1 MKVFKIIGGILLVI
15 LLLLILIPFIFQGKI
30 AEEIQKAMDDN
41 LNASVVIGNVDLS
54 LISSFPSFGLEIND
68 IQVAGKGI
76 YEGVELAKIGS
87 IETKLDLMSVI
98 NGDQIKINK
107 LGISDAYFVVHVNSD
122 TIANYDI
129 VKTSEETEIETEVE
143 ETKVETESTF
153 SMAVEEYFLKNIN
166 VEYTDKPGDIY
177 AKIENL
183 THTGSGDMTTDIFN
197 FATQTN
203 IDLLTVKSGG
213 IKYLNQA
220 KLDVKLDIGVDMP
233 NSKYTFNENH
243 FGIND
248 LMLKF
253 DGFVALPDDET
264 TELDLTFSTEKST
277 FKSILSL
284 VPSVYMTDFESVKTS
299 GDFALSGMAKGK
311 LKGDDFPAFNLDL
324 KVNNGRFQYPDLPKA
339 GKNINIDLNVKNP
352 GGSDDNTIVDLKV
365 FHIELAGNPIDLKA
379 KVTTPISDA
388 NIAARLMADIDLSTL
403 SDVMPSESG
412 EKYAG
417 KINADITMKGRIS
430 TLEAEDYENFDAKG
444 SMLMEGI
451 TYRDSSLDY
460 YVVVNKMDFQFTPKS
475 IEMAELNCQL
485 GKTDINGSGVVSNYL
500 PYYFNDSK
508 LSGKLNLNSSLMDL
522 DELAGAEEGSPTE
535 ESDNS
540 TNDASE
546 VTVNDSTTTSAG
558 VEEIPGNIDFEMNT
572 NFKKL
577 LYDGMEITD
586 MIGKIT
592 IRNQKLSMDN
602 LDMKMLDGS
611 MNMSGYYET
620 TNPLSPTVDFKL
632 YINDFDIPKT
642 FSTFNTAEKIAPMGE
657 NAIGKFSTDMN
668 LVCTLDGNMEPIT
681 KTITGGGDFNT
692 NEVRIK
698 DSKTLSQ
705 MADLLKNDNLKDPK
719 IEDVNI
725 SYEFRAGRVYVKPF
739 DIKMAGFKMNIE
751 GSNGFDNTLDY
762 IIKTEIPMSALG
774 DANKLAQGLL
784 GEINK
789 AAGTNVKTNETFDVT
804 LRIVGTSDNP
814 KIKSSLGGIGDG
826 KGNDDKLTKG
836 KAKEELNKMKEE
848 AAKQAREEVDKLK
861 KQAEDSI
868 RIEAAKIQKQAEDSI
883 RNEADRLM
891 KEAEEEAK
899 KEAEKA
905 VKKAAEDLGKEGK
918 KAIEGLFKKK

>member
-1 MKVFKIIGGILLVI
+1 MKVFKILGGILLVI
-15 LLLLILIPFIFQGKI
+15 LLLLILLPFIFQGKI

-41 LNASVVIGNVDLS
+41 LNARVVIGNVDLS

-76 YEGVELAKIGS
+76 YEGVELGKIRS

-129 VKTSEETEIETEVE
+129 IKTSGEIGIETELKETEVE
-143 ETKVETESTF
+143 TESAF

-166 VEYTDKPGDIY
+166 VEYTNKPGDIY

-213 IKYLNQA
+213 VKYLNQA
-220 KLDVKLDIGVDMP
+220 KLDVKLDIGVDIP
-233 NSKYTFNENH
+233 NSKYTFNKNH

-253 DGFVALPDDET
+253 DGFIAIPDDET
-264 TELDLTFSTEKST
+264 PELDLTFSTEKST

-284 VPSVYMTDFESVKTS
+284 LPEVYMTDFESVKTS

-339 GKNINIDLNVKNP
+339 GENINIDLKVKNP
-352 GGSDDNTIVDLKV
+352 GGSDDNTIVNLKV

-379 KVTTPISDA
+379 KVTTPVSDA

-403 SDVMPSESG
+403 NDVIPSESG
-412 EKYAG
+412 EKYTG

-444 SMLMEGI
+444 FMIMEGI

-460 YVVVNKMDFQFTPKS
+460 DVVVNKMDFQFTPKS
-475 IEMAELNCQL
+475 IEMTELNCQL
-485 GKTDINGSGVVSNYL
+485 GKTDINGSGIVSNFL

-522 DELAGAEEGSPTE
+522 DELAGSEE
-535 ESDNS
+535 ESVTAD
-540 TNDASE
+540 SE
-546 VTVNDSTTTSAG
+546 STTTGSEEKTENDTSSAASG
-558 VEEIPGNIDFEMNT
+558 VEEIPSNIDFEMNT

-577 LYDGMEITD
+577 LYDGIEIAD

-602 LDMKMLDGS
+602 LDMKMLEGS

-620 TNPLSPTVDFKL
+620 TNPVNPKVDFNVD
-632 YINDFDIPKT
+632 INDFDIPKT
-642 FSTFNTAEKIAPMGE
+642 FSTFNTAEKMAPIGK
-657 NAIGKFSTDMN
+657 NALGKFSTDMK
-668 LVCTLDGNMEPIT
+668 LVCTLDGNMELISES
-681 KTITGGGDFNT
+681 ITGGGNFNT
-692 NEVRIK
+692 KEVRIK
-698 DSKTLSQ
+698 DSKTLTQ
-705 MADLLKNDNLKDPK
+705 MAGLLKNDNLKDPK

-725 SYEFRAGRVYVKPF
+725 SYEFRDGRVYVKPF

-762 IIKTEIPMSALG
+762 IVKTKIPMSALG

-804 LRIVGTSDNP
+804 LRISGTSDNP
-814 KIKSSLGGIGDG
+814 KIKSSLGALDGG
-826 KGNDDKLTKG
+826 KGNIDKFTKE

-848 AAKQAREEVDKLK
+848 AAKKAREEVDKLK

-868 RIEAAKIQKQAEDSI
+868 RIEAAKIQKLAEDSI
-883 RNEADRLM
+883 RDEADRLM
-891 KEAEEEAK
+891 KELEKEAK

-905 VKKAAEDLGKEGK
+905 AGDIGKEAK
-918 KAIEGLFKKK
+918 KAIEGLFKKR

>member
-15 LLLLILIPFIFQGKI
+15 LLLLILLPFIFQGKI
-30 AEEIQKAMDDN
+30 AKEIQKAMDDN
-41 LNASVVIGNVDLS
+41 LNARVVIGNVDLS

-122 TIANYDI
+122 TIANYDVI
-129 VKTSEETEIETEVE
+129 KTSGETGIETEVK
-143 ETKVETESTF
+143 ETEVETESAF

-166 VEYTDKPGDIY
+166 VEYTNKPGDIY

-203 IDLLTVKSGG
+203 IDLVTVKSGG
-213 IKYLNQA
+213 VKYLNQA
-220 KLDVKLDIGVDMP
+220 KLDVKLDIGVDIP
-233 NSKYTFNENH
+233 NSKYTFNKNH

-253 DGFVALPDDET
+253 DGFIALPDDET
-264 TELDLTFSTEKST
+264 PELDLTFSTEKST

-311 LKGDDFPAFNLDL
+311 LKGDDYPAFNLDL

-339 GKNINIDLNVKNP
+339 GENINIDLKVKNP
-352 GGSDDNTIVDLKV
+352 GGSDDNTIVNLKV

-379 KVTTPISDA
+379 KVTTPVSDA

-403 SDVMPSESG
+403 NDVIPSESG
-412 EKYAG
+412 EKYTG
-417 KINADITMKGRIS
+417 KINADITIKGRIS

-444 SMLMEGI
+444 SMIMEGI

-460 YVVVNKMDFQFTPKS
+460 DVVVNKMDFQFTPKS
-475 IEMAELNCQL
+475 IEMTELNCQL
-485 GKTDINGSGVVSNYL
+485 GKTDINGSGIVSNFL

-522 DELAGAEEGSPTE
+522 DELAGSQE
-535 ESDNS
+535 ESVTED
-540 TNDASE
+540 SE
-546 VTVNDSTTTSAG
+546 STTTGSEEKTESDTSSAATG
-558 VEEIPGNIDFEMNT
+558 VEEIPSNIDFEMNT

-602 LDMKMLDGS
+602 LDMKMLEGS

-620 TNPLSPTVDFKL
+620 TNPVNPTVDFNL
-632 YINDFDIPKT
+632 DIHDFDIPKT
-642 FSTFNTAEKIAPMGE
+642 FSTFNTAKKMAPMGK
-657 NAIGKFSTDMN
+657 NALGKFSTDMK
-668 LVCTLDGNMEPIT
+668 LVCTLDGNMELISES
-681 KTITGGGDFNT
+681 ITGGGNFNT
-692 NEVRIK
+692 KKVRIK
-698 DSKTLSQ
+698 DSKTLTQ
-705 MADLLKNDNLKDPK
+705 MAGLLKNDNLKDPK

-725 SYEFRAGRVYVKPF
+725 SYEFRDGRVYVKPF

-762 IIKTEIPMSALG
+762 IVKTEIPMSALG

-804 LRIVGTSDNP
+804 LRIGGTSDNP
-814 KIKSSLGGIGDG
+814 KIKSSLGALGGG
-826 KGNDDKLTKG
+826 KGNDDKLTKE

-883 RNEADRLM
+883 HNEADRLM
-891 KEAEEEAK
+891 KELEKEAK

-905 VKKAAEDLGKEGK
+905 AEDIGKEAK
-918 KAIEGLFKKK
+918 KAIEGLFKKR